1 MMTKPSVQA
10 APIVAVSKPRRTTA
24 VQLACCLR
32 LSILSK
38 LRALKSALLVVLI
51 ALTMV
56 SGHASAAAAVTRN
69 KYRVASPGISTMQKR
84 RMSARQRNAPKARKV
99 SAFVIL
105 ATFVASSYRASL
117 GQKRVART
125 TTPFGVIKNVS
136 VLGNGVSIIRV
147 SMTLETDSESVDR
160 LKEMDSRHSETM
172 SLILRMPV
180 TPTERIRLRQLY
192 QSEYISRGNTF
203 CGVVCIPFVLMTL
216 TYLIDE
222 VATYFHSLLATKH
235 PRLGSLDSMRVPFVE
250 EAAREFGSIVSDE
263 REMFKKV
270 SDTNENSN
278 FIAATI
284 LIAIKG
290 DKTAVLSPLGVRKGR
305 DITLQLSNIA
315 RDSTVDGCLID
326 SAFFWKNVKG
336 TQEDLPGL
344 TQLA

>member
-203 CGVVCIPFVLMTL
+203 CGVV
-216 TYLIDE
+216 
-222 VATYFHSLLATKH
+222 
-235 PRLGSLDSMRVPFVE
+235 
-250 EAAREFGSIVSDE
+250 
-263 REMFKKV
+263 
-270 SDTNENSN
+270 
-278 FIAATI
+278 
-284 LIAIKG
+284 
-290 DKTAVLSPLGVRKGR
+290 
-305 DITLQLSNIA
+305 
-315 RDSTVDGCLID
+315 
-326 SAFFWKNVKG
+326 
-336 TQEDLPGL
+336 
-344 TQLA
+344 